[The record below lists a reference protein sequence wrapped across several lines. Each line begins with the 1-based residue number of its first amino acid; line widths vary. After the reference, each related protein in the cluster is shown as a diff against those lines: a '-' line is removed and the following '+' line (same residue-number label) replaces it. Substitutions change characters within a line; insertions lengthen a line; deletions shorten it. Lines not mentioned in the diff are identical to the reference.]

1 MIFDINAWLGSFP
14 FRSLRDNTPEKLLAR
29 MDRSGIDGAAV
40 SMIDAIF
47 HRNVQPANEQLAE
60 MVAPHEGRLVA
71 MGTINPTYEQWEDDI
86 RICQEDLGMK
96 GIRLFPVYHGYSV
109 DGPEARGVLSAC
121 VERSLPVSIPG
132 RIEDP
137 RQRNWM
143 DPGETVSASGIAN
156 LMASVPGATV
166 YIPNLRGGMGNLP
179 MWRNEAVRDQAW
191 FVDLSLSEVHGGLD
205 LLAKQSGGQH
215 LIFGTHMPFSYPGAA
230 LVKRQVLHLSPEEMA
245 HVSAGNALRTLGIA
259 N

>member
-14 FRSLRDNTPEKLLAR
+14 FRSLRDNTPETLLAR

-40 SMIDAIF
+40 SMIEAIF

-60 MVAPHEGRLVA
+60 MVAPHGGRLVA
-71 MGTINPTYEQWEDDI
+71 MGTINPTYEQWEDDL
-86 RICQEDLGMK
+86 RQCQEDLGMK

-109 DGPEARGVLSAC
+109 DGSEARDVLSAC
-121 VERSLPVSIPG
+121 VERNIPVSIPG

-143 DPGETVSASGIAN
+143 DPGQTVSAEGIAK
-156 LMASVPGATV
+156 LMAAIPGATV
-166 YIPNLRGGMGNLP
+166 YLPNLRGGMGNLP
-179 MWRNEAVRDQAW
+179 LWRNEAVRDQEW

-205 LLAKQSGGQH
+205 LLAKQSGARH

-230 LVKRQVLHLSPEEMA
+230 LVKRAVLHLDSGDMEMM
-245 HVSAGNALRTLGIA
+245 SAGNALRTLGIA